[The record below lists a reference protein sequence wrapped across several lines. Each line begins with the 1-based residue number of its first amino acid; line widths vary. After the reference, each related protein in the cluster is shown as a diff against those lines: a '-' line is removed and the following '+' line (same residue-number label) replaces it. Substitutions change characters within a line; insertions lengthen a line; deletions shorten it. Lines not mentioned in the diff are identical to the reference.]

1 MRKTKK
7 IKHLKPAALFTR
19 LDKTLAARIKRWV
32 QEGKRQGKEGEGD
45 LFIPPSSRVFLRF
58 PPNFHNFWFSRSIQI
73 IISV

>member
-45 LFIPPSSRVFLRF
+45 LFTSP
-58 PPNFHNFWFSRSIQI
+58 
-73 IISV
+73 